1 MAETETL
8 LASTPLPW
16 QASAWSRFR
25 ASAEAGRVPHALLLG
40 GPAGTGKAV
49 LARAMAA
56 RLLCQQP
63 IEGAACGVCRD
74 CRLRLA
80 GSHPD
85 LHIIEPATGGSGIL
99 RIESARELTEFSH
112 RTSQHN
118 SRRIAV
124 LSPAEAMNRHT
135 ANALLKTLEEP
146 PDGMVLILVSHQ
158 PGRLSATIRSRC
170 QHYRLGVPP
179 QAEAVSWLQAQGVA
193 APRALLE
200 LAGGS
205 PLAAR
210 NLAAEEGVER
220 FDALA
225 GDLAAVIGQRRSP
238 VEVATEWRPVGAL
251 ETTRLMQR
259 LAIQLMRGAIDAR
272 RRLSGYPGLER
283 LQGQLTVERLRRIQ
297 ADLLPLRDAAEQ
309 PLSRELSIEAL
320 FLTWSRP

>member
-1 MAETETL
+1 MTETG
-8 LASTPLPW
+8 APSSSMPLPW
-16 QASAWSRFR
+16 QVSAWSRFQ
-25 ASAEAGRVPHALLLG
+25 ASAEAERIPHALLLG
-40 GPAGTGKAV
+40 GPAGTGKGE

-63 IEGAACGVCRD
+63 IGGAACGTCRD
-74 CRLRLA
+74 CRLRMA

-99 RIESARELTEFSH
+99 KIESARELTEFSH

-179 QAEAVSWLQAQGVA
+179 RAEAVSWLQTQGVA
-193 APRALLE
+193 APEALLE

-205 PLAAR
+205 PLSAR
-210 NLAAEEGVER
+210 HLAAAEGVER
-220 FDALA
+220 FEALA
-225 GDLAAVIGQRRSP
+225 GDLAAVIGERRSP
-238 VEVATEWRPVGAL
+238 VDVAMEWRSVGAL
-251 ETTRLMQR
+251 ETTQHMQR

-283 LQGQLTVERLRRIQ
+283 LQEKLTVERLRRIQ
-297 ADLLPLRDAAEQ
+297 TDLLPLRDAAEQ

-320 FLTWSRP
+320 FLIWSRP